1 MSNTAT
7 IKTSNP
13 FQTQGWNYMESL
25 GESSFSSLPHYYED
39 DMASEPPT
47 PTFRS
52 VSPKFYNRQRNE
64 YFEEMRE
71 ELEFGDDCD
80 SLYEATLM
88 KSNFLNNDLDSP
100 QSSSSSLARLRQILE
115 HLNPSYY
122 NKMPSSP
129 LASTLSSTPMTSVR
143 SQFSASPLKPSQ
155 IQKRSPDVPIMKGF
169 LIPDPRESKGK
180 GKFNPT
186 L

>member
-1 MSNTAT
+1 MSSTAAAKST
-7 IKTSNP
+7 NP
-13 FQTQGWNYMESL
+13 FQTHGWNYMESL
-25 GESSFSSLPHYYED
+25 GESSFSSLPHYYEND
-39 DMASEPPT
+39 IVNEPST

-52 VSPKFYNRQRNE
+52 VSPKFYDKQRNE

-88 KSNFLNNDLDSP
+88 NSNFLKSEDMDSP
-100 QSSSSSLARLRQILE
+100 QNNGSSLARLRQILE

-122 NKMPSSP
+122 SKQPSSP
-129 LASTLSSTPMTSVR
+129 LASTLSTTPMTSIR
-143 SQFSASPLKPSQ
+143 SQFSSSPSKPSQ
-155 IQKRSPDVPIMKGF
+155 KLSPDVPMMKAF
-169 LIPDPRESKGK
+169 SIPAPHESKGK
-180 GKFNPT
+180 GKFKPT